1 MATREEIAKRYC
13 LDETKDKQNKKRYE
27 VHYQATAPDG
37 HIYSFI
43 KEAVCT
49 PGQLRGIM
57 KTVEEEQKKKGVTL
71 KKMFTKTV
79 Y

>member
-1 MATREEIAKRYC
+1 MATLAEITKKYC
-13 LDETKDKQNKKRYE
+13 LDATKDQANKKRYE

-37 HIYSFI
+37 HIYSFV

-49 PGQLRGIM
+49 PSQLRGIM

>member
-1 MATREEIAKRYC
+1 MDLQNFKTKYC
-13 LDETKDKQNKKRYE
+13 MDATKDQPNKKRYE

-37 HIYSFI
+37 HIYGFI

-49 PGQLRGIM
+49 PAQLRGIM
-57 KTVEEEQKKKGVTL
+57 KKVEEEQKKKGVTL
-71 KKMFTKTV
+71 KKMFTRTV

>member
-1 MATREEIAKRYC
+1 MSTIAEITKKYC
-13 LDETKDKQNKKRYE
+13 LDATKDQSNKKRYE

>member
-1 MATREEIAKRYC
+1 MNLQEIKVKYC
-13 LDETKDKQNKKRYE
+13 MDATKDQPNKKRYE

-37 HIYSFI
+37 HIYGFI

-49 PGQLRGIM
+49 PAQLRGIM
-57 KTVEEEQKKKGVTL
+57 KKVEEEQKKKGVTL
-71 KKMFTKTV
+71 KKMFTRTV

>member
-1 MATREEIAKRYC
+1 MNLQGIKIKYC
-13 LDETKDKQNKKRYE
+13 MDATKDQPNKKRYE

-37 HIYSFI
+37 HVYSFV

-49 PGQLRGIM
+49 PAQLRGVM
-57 KTVEEEQKKKGVTL
+57 KNVEEEQKKKGVTL

-79 Y
+79 